1 MKRHNIIL
9 AAWCAVLSL
18 AVFSGCTEKELD
30 GVRIDEGGIVLVPDE
45 ARRVSVKS
53 ITEPSTVINDVWV
66 IQMDGSGN
74 VLTGESGE
82 CAPTYFYGAA
92 GTPTGIRAFTEDN
105 VQKYAI
111 YVEIDPQA
119 TEVVFVA
126 NTGNNSLY
134 TGVTTKAD
142 VEGKTKA
149 ISGEA
154 SLEGYAVMSG
164 TWRGNAGGEGE
175 ISLKD
180 VHMRRAFARINFR
193 LKMAESLPEGE
204 AFALTSVQLMNVP
217 NVLHPYRDAAK
228 LEPTDGTG
236 GTPFFPA
243 ATGTYLNYPESTFD
257 QNEVWADD
265 ENLQWMPSEGVKG
278 ELLTTAVK
286 TFDPWYVPENGRG
299 RGSAANQRL
308 KDADHA
314 PEGQG
319 DYATY
324 VRVQG
329 YYRTTELV
337 NMVTYTIYLGENN
350 YNSYNIVRNTDYT
363 VTVTIEGQDRFDTRI
378 SKEAEDY
385 EQVNYIDYTDN
396 SSPWFIVAA
405 LQGGQQNP
413 DAVSA
418 PEGWSIPKKEEMML
432 IWVYDAAPSQ
442 NFYWIDET
450 QDNSRW
456 YGDMGI
462 GEIKLS
468 AQGDAAATYYLLA
481 IKSDLPV
488 GFKYPYV
495 KGGKGGSNIIVSRD
509 ANGGVT
515 EDRLRP
521 DGTALPPSYNDKN
534 DFNRVPAMLE
544 VAQRARTE
552 ADMVRKSWANAK
564 TYCAGLTE
572 GGHNDWRLPTQRE
585 LMMIYAINGD
595 LPDEYSIPTE
605 SWTGGVSGNH
615 PDLANHIYYWTGT
628 EDSSIGGSAWSVC
641 FCTDTQNGSYPGKV
655 EGYDTANDNF
665 VRCVRDYTE

>member
-1 MKRHNIIL
+1 MKRHNIVL
-9 AAWCAVLSL
+9 AVWCAVLSL
-18 AVFSGCTEKELD
+18 AVFSGCTEKELY
-30 GVRIDEGGIVLVPDE
+30 GVMPEEGGIILVPEE
-45 ARRVSVKS
+45 ARKVSVKS

-66 IQMDGSGN
+66 IQLDGSGN
-74 VLTGESGE
+74 VLGGES
-82 CAPTYFYGAA
+82 APAYFYGPA

-126 NTGNNSLY
+126 NTGNSSLY

-154 SLEGYAVMSG
+154 SLEGNAVMSG
-164 TWRGNAGGEGE
+164 TWRGSAGGEGE

-228 LEPTDGTG
+228 LLPTDGTDV
-236 GTPFFPA
+236 PFYPA
-243 ATGTYLNYPESTFD
+243 ATGTYLNYPETTFD

-265 ENLQWMPSEGVKG
+265 ENLQWMPTEGVKG

-286 TFDPWYVPENGRG
+286 EFDPWYVPENGRG
-299 RGSAANQRL
+299 TGSAANQRL

-319 DYATY
+319 KYATY

-337 NMVTYTIYLGENN
+337 NMVTYTIYLGEDNSS
-350 YNSYNIVRNTDYT
+350 SYNIVRNTDYT

-378 SKEAEDY
+378 SKEEEDY

-413 DAVSA
+413 EAVSA

-456 YGDMGI
+456 YGDMGM

-468 AQGDAAATYYLLA
+468 AQGNQSATFYLLA

-521 DGTALPPSYNDKN
+521 DNTAEPPGTYDEKN
-534 DFNRVPAMLE
+534 EFNAVPAMLE
-544 VAQRARTE
+544 VALRATE
-552 ADMVRKSWANAK
+552 PATMVRRTWTGAK
-564 TYCAGLTE
+564 DYCSTLTE
-572 GGHNDWRLPTQRE
+572 GGHDDWRLPTQRE

-595 LPDEYSIPTE
+595 LQKEYSIPTQ
-605 SWTGGVSGNH
+605 SWGDGVGAAGGH
-615 PDLANHIYYWTGT
+615 DELDHHIYYWTGT
-628 EDSSIGGSAWSVC
+628 ADATMPGNAWSVC
-641 FCTDTQNGSYPGKV
+641 FCHDTQNGSYPGKV
-655 EGYDTANDNF
+655 EGYGQTYENF

>member
-1 MKRHNIIL
+1 
-9 AAWCAVLSL
+9 
-18 AVFSGCTEKELD
+18 
-30 GVRIDEGGIVLVPDE
+30 
-45 ARRVSVKS
+45 
-53 ITEPSTVINDVWV
+53 
-66 IQMDGSGN
+66 
-74 VLTGESGE
+74 
-82 CAPTYFYGAA
+82 
-92 GTPTGIRAFTEDN
+92 
-105 VQKYAI
+105 
-111 YVEIDPQA
+111 
-119 TEVVFVA
+119 
-126 NTGNNSLY
+126 
-134 TGVTTKAD
+134 
-142 VEGKTKA
+142 
-149 ISGEA
+149 
-154 SLEGYAVMSG
+154 
-164 TWRGNAGGEGE
+164 
-175 ISLKD
+175 
-180 VHMRRAFARINFR
+180 
-193 LKMAESLPEGE
+193 
-204 AFALTSVQLMNVP
+204 
-217 NVLHPYRDAAK
+217 
-228 LEPTDGTG
+228 
-236 GTPFFPA
+236 
-243 ATGTYLNYPESTFD
+243 
-257 QNEVWADD
+257 
-265 ENLQWMPSEGVKG
+265 MPSEGVKG
-278 ELLTTAVK
+278 ELLTTAIK

-299 RGSAANQRL
+299 TGSAANQRL

-350 YNSYNIVRNTDYT
+350 CNSYNIVRNTDYT

-521 DGTALPPSYNDKN
+521 DGTALPPSYNDKH

-585 LMMIYAINGD
+585 LMMIYAINSD

-605 SWTGGVSGNH
+605 SWTGGVPGNH

-628 EDSSIGGSAWSVC
+628 EDSSIDGSAWSVC

-655 EGYDTANDNF
+655 EGYNTANDNF

>member
-1 MKRHNIIL
+1 MKRHNIVL
-9 AAWCAVLSL
+9 AVWCAVLTL
-18 AVFSGCTEKELD
+18 GIFSGCTEKELY
-30 GVRIDEGGIVLVPDE
+30 GVMPEEGGIILVPEE
-45 ARRVSVKS
+45 ARKVSVKS

-66 IQMDGSGN
+66 IQLDGSGN

-82 CAPTYFYGAA
+82 CAPIYFYGAA

-126 NTGNNSLY
+126 NTGNSSLY
-134 TGVTTKAD
+134 SGVTTKAD

-154 SLEGYAVMSG
+154 SLEGNAVMSG

-243 ATGTYLNYPESTFD
+243 ATGTYLNYPETPFD

-337 NMVTYTIYLGENN
+337 NMVTYTIYLGENE

-378 SKEAEDY
+378 SKEEEDY

-405 LQGGQQNP
+405 LQGGQHNP

-432 IWVYDAAPSQ
+432 IWVYDAAPTN
-442 NFYWIDET
+442 NFYWIDYV
-450 QDNSRW
+450 QNNSRW
-456 YGDMGI
+456 YGDMGL
-462 GEIKLS
+462 GEIKPS
-468 AQGDAAATYYLLA
+468 AEGEASATYYLLA

-495 KGGKGGSNIIVSRD
+495 QGGKGGSNIIVSRD
-509 ANGGVT
+509 ANGGVA
-515 EDRLRP
+515 EDKLRP
-521 DGTALPPSYNDKN
+521 TGTPEPEDGYTNQD
-534 DFNRVPAMLE
+534 DFNRVPAKLQI
-544 VAQRARTE
+544 AKRADKE
-552 ADMVRKSWANAK
+552 ENMVRKVWAEAK

-572 GGHNDWRLPTQRE
+572 DGHDDWRLPTQRE

-595 LPDEYSIPTE
+595 LPEEYSIPTE
-605 SWTGGVSGNH
+605 SFTGNSGSH
-615 PDLANHIYYWTGT
+615 PELSSHIYYWTGT

-641 FCTDTQNGSYPGKV
+641 FCKDEDAGSFPGKV
-655 EGYDTANDNF
+655 EGYGTTYENF